1 MSAHR
6 KKHPSDFKTQY
17 GLGLNQQNDEIVADF
32 FCGGGGAG
40 TGTGTGLGMG
50 LGRAVTVAKTQLVHM
65 CGNSVSPPAD
75 GSTGSGKRS
84 VACNCASS
92 SSGLTAAEDL
102 RETSNSYFGLLCLAS
117 NSQQDRSA
125 LPNVVLRRGNSVN
138 AALTKTYLK
147 VR

>member
-40 TGTGTGLGMG
+40 TGLGMG

-65 CGNSVSPPAD
+65 CGNSVSPPRRWQHWF
-75 GSTGSGKRS
+75 GQTIRG
-84 VACNCASS
+84 VQ
-92 SSGLTAAEDL
+92 L
-102 RETSNSYFGLLCLAS
+102 RFK
-117 NSQQDRSA
+117 Q
-125 LPNVVLRRGNSVN
+125 
-138 AALTKTYLK
+138 
-147 VR
+147 